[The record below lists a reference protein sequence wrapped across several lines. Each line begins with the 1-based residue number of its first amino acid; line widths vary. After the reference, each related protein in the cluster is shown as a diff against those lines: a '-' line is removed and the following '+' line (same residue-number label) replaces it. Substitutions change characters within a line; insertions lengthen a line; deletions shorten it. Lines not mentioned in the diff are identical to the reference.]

1 MKPWFHT
8 QQERKELRQHGRK
21 EKEDRERE
29 GKREL
34 DGNKRLGGGLITRIY
49 ESTQMKKMGNY

>member
-8 QQERKELRQHGRK
+8 QQERKELRQRGRK
-21 EKEDRERE
+21 EKEERERE

-49 ESTQMKKMGNY
+49 ESTQMKKKGNY